1 MPFHVTNVDQMRD
14 AAVRALPD
22 GASDDHRAW
31 ISKALIRHV
40 AKTGAFTKST
50 GQTDDHGSPAV
61 TFDEDEFRPVA
72 IGVRDFLHSCREI
85 SPTKYGRVTK
95 ASWEQIEDGSQK
107 WHEALAK
114 PSRKAVRRAA
124 RIGDGPGVSHILDR
138 PDGKRWVRLESPE
151 ALDTE
156 GVRMGHCVGRGS
168 YDKYVSETPPV
179 GIYSLRNRDGDPEL
193 TVEVRRNEDG
203 LTVEQA
209 CGRENVDMTIHQ
221 IPDFNSLSE
230 HLGVEALSMT
240 LSSGHRFLQ
249 RRIMTD
255 DQVKEWIEDLVK
267 RSRAGETIPPI
278 KGDLDLRVLKILELP
293 DGLTVGGSMDLRD
306 CTSLTHLP
314 NGLTVGESLHLTGCT
329 SLTHLP
335 NGLTVGGS
343 LNLRGCTS
351 LTHLPEGLTV
361 GEWLD
366 LHRCTL
372 LTGLPEGLTVGG
384 WLNLHGCTS
393 LTHLPEALTVVE
405 HLDLQD
411 CTSLTHL
418 PEGLTVGG
426 SLYLRDCTSL
436 THLPDGLTVGGM
448 LDLGGCTSLTHL
460 PDGLTVG
467 GYLDLGGCTSLTHLP
482 EALTVGERIDGAD
495 HLPRTSAKRTGAR

>member
-1 MPFHVTNVDQMRD
+1 MPFHVANIDQMRD

-40 AKTGAFTKST
+40 AKTGAFTKPT

-72 IGVRDFLHSCREI
+72 IGVRDFLHSCRET

-95 ASWEQIEDGSQK
+95 SSWEQVETASRQ

-124 RIGDGPGVSHILDR
+124 RAGEGPGVRTILDR
-138 PDGKRWVRLESPE
+138 PDGKRWVRLESPD

-168 YDKYVSETPPV
+168 YDKYVSATPPV
-179 GIYSLRNRDGDPEL
+179 GIYSLRNRAGDPEL

-221 IPDFNSLSE
+221 IPDFKSLAE
-230 HLGVEALSMT
+230 HLGVEALST
-240 LSSGHRFLQ
+240 NSLPCGYRFVQ
-249 RRIMTD
+249 HRIMTD
-255 DQVKEWIEDLVK
+255 DQATEWIEDLVR
-267 RSRAGETIPPI
+267 RSRAGEAIPPI
-278 KGDLDLRVLKILELP
+278 KGDLDLNGLNIVELP
-293 DGLTVGGSMDLRD
+293 EGLTVGGSLYLLN

-314 NGLTVGESLHLTGCT
+314 EGLKVGWSLY
-329 SLTHLP
+329 
-335 NGLTVGGS
+335 
-343 LNLRGCTS
+343 LRDCTS

-361 GEWLD
+361 RGSLY
-366 LHRCTL
+366 L
-372 LTGLPEGLTVGG
+372 L
-384 WLNLHGCTS
+384 N
-393 LTHLPEALTVVE
+393 
-405 HLDLQD
+405 

-426 SLYLRDCTSL
+426 WLNLR
-436 THLPDGLTVGGM
+436 
-448 LDLGGCTSLTHL
+448 GCTSLTNLPEELTVREWLNLEGCTSLAHL
-460 PDGLTVG
+460 PDGVSVG
-467 GYLDLGGCTSLTHLP
+467 DGIY
-482 EALTVGERIDGAD
+482 GAD